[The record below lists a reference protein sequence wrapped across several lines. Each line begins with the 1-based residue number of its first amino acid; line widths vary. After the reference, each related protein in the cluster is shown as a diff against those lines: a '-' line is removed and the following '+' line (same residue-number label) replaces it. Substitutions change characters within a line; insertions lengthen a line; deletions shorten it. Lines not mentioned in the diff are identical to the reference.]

1 VDVAIAESIAT
12 SGKAVFVS
20 ALTVVLALSGTQ
32 LVRIAAF
39 SSMGYG
45 AMIAVAIAGVA
56 ALTLLPAILGMIG
69 VRVNKLRIRKER
81 QAETGWWHRWA
92 MFIMRHPWPP
102 LLAGLAVLLV
112 LAAPALN
119 LKLGSSGPNILPAD
133 AGPRVAANI
142 TAEAFGEGQVAPV
155 QVVVTDPRGVTSDG
169 LGGVYDYVKLIE
181 QDPEVVRVDSIV
193 QPGQTEAQAR
203 AFVNSILGQS
213 QVAPFIAANGTKTLI
228 DVVGRHGAQATQT
241 DDLVRRL
248 RQDALVALKA
258 PETANVGGS
267 PGLNTDLNHEL
278 QVKLI
283 PVVLLVLV
291 LSFFVLLLF
300 FRSVLI
306 PLKALLMNLA
316 SVIAAYGLMVF
327 VFQEGHLEGLLSF
340 HHVGY
345 IDSFMPLFQ
354 FSILFGLS
362 MDYEVFLLARIRE
375 EYLKTG
381 DNTEAVAWGL
391 EHTGSLI
398 TSAALIMVTVFG
410 AFAFGR
416 LLPIKELGFGLA
428 AAVLIDATIIRVM
441 IVPATMRLL
450 GDWNWWLPKWL
461 DKRLPNVSLEGLRE
475 PPGPQ
480 PEPQPVPAGV

>member
-1 VDVAIAESIAT
+1 
-12 SGKAVFVS
+12 
-20 ALTVVLALSGTQ
+20 
-32 LVRIAAF
+32 
-39 SSMGYG
+39 
-45 AMIAVAIAGVA
+45 
-56 ALTLLPAILGMIG
+56 
-69 VRVNKLRIRKER
+69 
-81 QAETGWWHRWA
+81 
-92 MFIMRHPWPP
+92 
-102 LLAGLAVLLV
+102 
-112 LAAPALN
+112 
-119 LKLGSSGPNILPAD
+119 
-133 AGPRVAANI
+133 
-142 TAEAFGEGQVAPV
+142 
-155 QVVVTDPRGVTSDG
+155 
-169 LGGVYDYVKLIE
+169 
-181 QDPEVVRVDSIV
+181 
-193 QPGQTEAQAR
+193 
-203 AFVNSILGQS
+203 
-213 QVAPFIAANGTKTLI
+213 
-228 DVVGRHGAQATQT
+228 
-241 DDLVRRL
+241 
-248 RQDALVALKA
+248 
-258 PETANVGGS
+258 
-267 PGLNTDLNHEL
+267 
-278 QVKLI
+278 
-283 PVVLLVLV
+283 
-291 LSFFVLLLF
+291 
-300 FRSVLI
+300 VLI

-450 GDWNWWLPKWL
+450 GDWNWWLPQWL